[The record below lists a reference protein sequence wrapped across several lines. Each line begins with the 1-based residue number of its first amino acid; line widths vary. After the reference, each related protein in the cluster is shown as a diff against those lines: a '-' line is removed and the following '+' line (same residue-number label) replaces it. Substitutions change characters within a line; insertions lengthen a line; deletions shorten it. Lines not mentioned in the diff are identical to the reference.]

1 MNLSGNSSNS
11 SEGGTPGIK
20 SSNHCYHLLLML
32 TYLGMFI
39 QEGKGD
45 KVQNTGF
52 SGGSSKLRPNFLKGG
67 NFKYKNS
74 LPSKHESLSSSPS
87 ATKKKKKE

>member
-1 MNLSGNSSNS
+1 
-11 SEGGTPGIK
+11 
-20 SSNHCYHLLLML
+20 
-32 TYLGMFI
+32 MFI

-87 ATKKKKKE
+87 ATKKKKRNEFLQQCGGVFFEREVGEISNKKA